1 MIDTS
6 KASQGKETYNIVI
19 RSGNGVPGTGSG
31 INYNQD
37 YNVDFDTLLRHH
49 PEGQKFR
56 LKWTLC
62 TVNAAAHAGNHIGA
76 LYVNFNTRSQ
86 LYDTKYNNS
95 HMMGFVIVG
104 ATGGGTY
111 YLQHMYENTYN
122 TISKPTG
129 GRLNVQF
136 RQVDDS
142 GFFNMS
148 NNTAD
153 ALPAFILK
161 IELQPIHD
169 EIDE

>member
-1 MIDTS
+1 
-6 KASQGKETYNIVI
+6 
-19 RSGNGVPGTGSG
+19 
-31 INYNQD
+31 
-37 YNVDFDTLLRHH
+37 
-49 PEGQKFR
+49 
-56 LKWTLC
+56 
-62 TVNAAAHAGNHIGA
+62 
-76 LYVNFNTRSQ
+76 
-86 LYDTKYNNS
+86 
-95 HMMGFVIVG
+95 MMGFVIVG

-136 RQVDDS
+136 RKVDDS

-169 EIDE
+169 ETDE